1 MPLPKIVTPQYTLD
15 LPSTG
20 KSIKYRP
27 FLVKEE
33 KILILA
39 LESEDVKQIT
49 SAIKQ
54 VLKDCI
60 ITKGIKVEELPTF
73 DIEYIFLNVRGHS
86 VGEAIELI
94 VTCSDDGTTEVPVK
108 IYIDEIQVQKDPNH
122 STDINL
128 GDGLVLR
135 MKYPSLNEFI
145 ANNFDFSSKKNS
157 STEQINKSFDIVSSC
172 IDIVFNADESWA
184 AADCTKKELNDWIE
198 TLTSQ
203 QFDEVE
209 KFFSTMPKLSHTFK
223 VTNPNTKKE
232 SEVTLEGLTSF
243 FG

>member
-1 MPLPKIVTPQYTLD
+1 MPLPKIATPQYELI

-20 KSIKYRP
+20 KAIKYRP

-39 LESEDVKQIT
+39 LESQDVKQIT

-54 VLKDCI
+54 ILKDCI

-73 DIEYIFLNVRGHS
+73 DIEYIFLNVRGKS
-86 VGEAIELI
+86 VGEVIELI
-94 VTCSDDGTTEVPVK
+94 VTCSDDGITEVPVK
-108 IYIDEIQVQKDPNH
+108 IYIDEIQIQKDKFH
-122 STDINL
+122 TTDIDL
-128 GDGLVLR
+128 GEGLVLR

-145 ANNFDFSSKKNS
+145 KNNFDFSSNDMS
-157 STEQINKSFDIVSSC
+157 SIEKSFDIVSSC
-172 IDIVFNADESWA
+172 IDMVFNADECWA

-203 QFDEVE
+203 QFQEIE
-209 KFFSTMPKLSHTFK
+209 KFFNTMPKLAHTVK
-223 VTNPNTKKE
+223 VTNPNTKVE
-232 SEVTLEGLTSF
+232 SEVILEGLTSF

>member
-1 MPLPKIVTPQYTLD
+1 MPLPKIATPQYELI

-20 KSIKYRP
+20 KAIKYRP

-39 LESEDVKQIT
+39 LESQDVKQIT

-73 DIEYIFLNVRGHS
+73 DIEYIFLNVRGKS
-86 VGEAIELI
+86 VGEAIEII
-94 VTCSDDGTTEVPVK
+94 VTCSDDGITEVPVK
-108 IYIDEIQVQKDPNH
+108 IYIDEIQVQKDPEH
-122 STDINL
+122 SQEIKLDESLIL
-128 GDGLVLR
+128 K

-145 ANNFDFSSKKNS
+145 KNNFDFSSNDMS
-157 STEQINKSFDIVSSC
+157 SIEKSFDIVSSC
-172 IDIVFNADESWA
+172 IDMVFNADECWA

-203 QFDEVE
+203 QFQEIE
-209 KFFSTMPKLSHTFK
+209 KFFNTMPKLAHTVK
-223 VTNPNTKKE
+223 VTNPNTKVE
-232 SEVTLEGLTSF
+232 SEVILEGLTSF

>member
-1 MPLPKIVTPQYTLD
+1 MPLPKIATPQYTLD

-54 VLKDCI
+54 ILKDCI

-73 DIEYIFLNVRGHS
+73 DIEYIFLHVRGRS

-108 IYIDEIQVQKDPNH
+108 VYIDEIQVQKDPNH

-145 ANNFDFSSKKNS
+145 QNNFDFSSNDVS
-157 STEQINKSFDIVSSC
+157 SIEKSFDIVSSC
-172 IDIVFNADESWA
+172 IDMVFNADECWA

-203 QFDEVE
+203 QFQEVE
-209 KFFSTMPKLSHTFK
+209 KFFNTMPKLAHTFK
-223 VTNPNTKKE
+223 VTNPNTKEE

>member
-1 MPLPKIVTPQYTLD
+1 MPLPKIATPQYTLD

-54 VLKDCI
+54 ILKDCI

-108 IYIDEIQVQKDPNH
+108 IYIDEIQVQKDPDH

>member
-1 MPLPKIVTPQYTLD
+1 MPLPKIATPQYTLD

-54 VLKDCI
+54 ILKDCI

-94 VTCSDDGTTEVPVK
+94 VTCSDDGKTEVPVK

-145 ANNFDFSSKKNS
+145 KNNFDFSSNDVS
-157 STEQINKSFDIVSSC
+157 SIEKSFDIVSSC
-172 IDIVFNADESWA
+172 IDIVFNADECWA

-203 QFDEVE
+203 QFQEVE
-209 KFFSTMPKLSHTFK
+209 KFFNTMPKLAHTFK
-223 VTNPNTKKE
+223 VTNPNTEKE

>member
-1 MPLPKIVTPQYTLD
+1 MPLPKIATPQYELI

-20 KSIKYRP
+20 KAIKYRP

-54 VLKDCI
+54 ILKDCI

-145 ANNFDFSSKKNS
+145 KNNFDFSSNDVS
-157 STEQINKSFDIVSSC
+157 SIEKSFDIVSSC

-203 QFDEVE
+203 QFQEIE
-209 KFFSTMPKLSHTFK
+209 KFFNTMPKLAHTFK
-223 VTNPNTKKE
+223 VTNPNTEKE

>member
-54 VLKDCI
+54 ILKDCI

-145 ANNFDFSSKKNS
+145 KNNFDFSSNDVS
-157 STEQINKSFDIVSSC
+157 SIEKSFDIVSSC

-203 QFDEVE
+203 QFQEIE
-209 KFFSTMPKLSHTFK
+209 KFFNTMPKLAHTFK
-223 VTNPNTKKE
+223 VTNPNTKVE

>member
-1 MPLPKIVTPQYTLD
+1 MPLPKIATPQYTLD

-39 LESEDVKQIT
+39 LESEDVIQIT

-54 VLKDCI
+54 ILKDCI
-60 ITKGIKVEELPTF
+60 LTKGIKVEELPTF
-73 DIEYIFLNVRGHS
+73 DIEYIFLNVRAKS

-108 IYIDEIQVQKDPNH
+108 IYIDEIEVQKDPEH

-135 MKYPSLNEFI
+135 MKYPSLNEFVK
-145 ANNFDFSSKKNS
+145 NNFDFSSNDVS
-157 STEQINKSFDIVSSC
+157 SIEKSFDIVSSC
-172 IDIVFNADESWA
+172 IDMVFNADESWA

-203 QFDEVE
+203 QFQEVE
-209 KFFSTMPKLSHTFK
+209 KFFNTMPKLAHTFK
-223 VTNPNTKKE
+223 VTNPNTEKE

>member
-20 KSIKYRP
+20 KTIKYRP

-54 VLKDCI
+54 ILKDCI

-145 ANNFDFSSKKNS
+145 KNNFDFSSNDVS
-157 STEQINKSFDIVSSC
+157 SIEKSFDIVSSC
-172 IDIVFNADESWA
+172 IDMVFNADESWA

-203 QFDEVE
+203 QFQEVE
-209 KFFSTMPKLSHTFK
+209 KFFNTMPKLAHTFK
-223 VTNPNTKKE
+223 VTNPNTKEE

-243 FG
+243 FGS

>member
-1 MPLPKIVTPQYTLD
+1 MPLPKIATPQYTLD

-39 LESEDVKQIT
+39 LESEDVIQIT

-54 VLKDCI
+54 ILKDCI

-73 DIEYIFLNVRGHS
+73 DIEYIFLHVRGRS

-94 VTCSDDGTTEVPVK
+94 ITCSDDGITEVPVK
-108 IYIDEIQVQKDPNH
+108 VFIDEIQVQKDPDH

-145 ANNFDFSSKKNS
+145 QNNFDFSSNDVS
-157 STEQINKSFDIVSSC
+157 SIERSFDIVSSC
-172 IDIVFNADESWA
+172 IDMVFNADESWA

-203 QFDEVE
+203 QFQEVE
-209 KFFSTMPKLSHTFK
+209 KFFNTMPKLAHTFK
-223 VTNPNTKKE
+223 VTNPNTKEE
-232 SEVTLEGLTSF
+232 SDVTLEGLTSF
-243 FG
+243 FGS

>member
-20 KSIKYRP
+20 KTIKYRP

-54 VLKDCI
+54 ILKDCI

-145 ANNFDFSSKKNS
+145 KNNFDFSSNDVS
-157 STEQINKSFDIVSSC
+157 SIEKSFDIVSSC

-203 QFDEVE
+203 QFQEVE
-209 KFFSTMPKLSHTFK
+209 KFFNTMPKLAHTFK
-223 VTNPNTKKE
+223 VTNPNTKEE

>member
-1 MPLPKIVTPQYTLD
+1 MPLPKIATPQYELI

-20 KSIKYRP
+20 KAIKYRP

-39 LESEDVKQIT
+39 LESQDVKQIT

-60 ITKGIKVEELPTF
+60 ITKGVKVEELPTF
-73 DIEYIFLNVRGHS
+73 DIEYIFLNVRGKS
-86 VGEAIELI
+86 VGEAIEII
-94 VTCSDDGTTEVPVK
+94 VTCSDDGITEVPVK
-108 IYIDEIQVQKDPNH
+108 IYIDEIQVQKDPEH
-122 STDINL
+122 SQEIKLDESLIL
-128 GDGLVLR
+128 K

-145 ANNFDFSSKKNS
+145 KNNFDFSSNDVS
-157 STEQINKSFDIVSSC
+157 SIEKSFDIVSSC
-172 IDIVFNADESWA
+172 IDMVFNADECWA

-203 QFDEVE
+203 QFQEIE
-209 KFFSTMPKLSHTFK
+209 KFFNTMPKLSHTVK
-223 VTNPNTKKE
+223 VTNPNTKVE

>member
-1 MPLPKIVTPQYTLD
+1 MPLPKIATPQYELI

-20 KSIKYRP
+20 KAIKYRP

-39 LESEDVKQIT
+39 LESQDVKQIT

-60 ITKGIKVEELPTF
+60 ITKGVKVEELPTF
-73 DIEYIFLNVRGHS
+73 DIEYIFLNVRGKS
-86 VGEAIELI
+86 VGEAIEII
-94 VTCSDDGTTEVPVK
+94 VTCSDDGITEVPVK
-108 IYIDEIQVQKDPNH
+108 IYIDEIQVQKDPEH
-122 STDINL
+122 SQEIKLDESLIL
-128 GDGLVLR
+128 K

-145 ANNFDFSSKKNS
+145 KNNFDFSSNDVS
-157 STEQINKSFDIVSSC
+157 SIEKSFDIVSSC
-172 IDIVFNADESWA
+172 IDMVFNADECWA

-203 QFDEVE
+203 QFQEIE
-209 KFFSTMPKLSHTFK
+209 KFFNTMPKLSHTFK
-223 VTNPNTKKE
+223 VTNPNTKVE

>member
-1 MPLPKIVTPQYTLD
+1 MPLPKIATPQYTLD

-33 KILILA
+33 KVLILA

-54 VLKDCI
+54 ILKDCI

-73 DIEYIFLNVRGHS
+73 DIEYIFLNVRAKS

-108 IYIDEIQVQKDPNH
+108 VYIDEIQVQKDPNH

-145 ANNFDFSSKKNS
+145 KNNFDFSSNDVS
-157 STEQINKSFDIVSSC
+157 SIEKSFDIVSSC
-172 IDIVFNADESWA
+172 IDMVFNADECWA

-203 QFDEVE
+203 QFQEVE
-209 KFFSTMPKLSHTFK
+209 KFFNTMPKLAHTFK
-223 VTNPNTKKE
+223 VTNPNTEKE

>member
-1 MPLPKIVTPQYTLD
+1 MPLPKIATPQYELI

-20 KSIKYRP
+20 KAIKYRP

-39 LESEDVKQIT
+39 LESQDVKQIT

-73 DIEYIFLNVRGHS
+73 DIEYIFLNVRGKS
-86 VGEAIELI
+86 VGEAIEII
-94 VTCSDDGTTEVPVK
+94 VTCSDDGITEVPVK
-108 IYIDEIQVQKDPNH
+108 IYIDEIQVQKDPEH
-122 STDINL
+122 SQEIKLDESLIL
-128 GDGLVLR
+128 K

-145 ANNFDFSSKKNS
+145 KNNFDFSSNDMS
-157 STEQINKSFDIVSSC
+157 SIEKSFDIVSSC
-172 IDIVFNADESWA
+172 IDMVFNADECWA

-203 QFDEVE
+203 QFQEIE
-209 KFFSTMPKLSHTFK
+209 KFFNTMPKLAHTVK
-223 VTNPNTKKE
+223 VTNPNTKAE